1 MQEQTAQT
9 PKALVMAFIISWFGP
24 LVHTINEYVQERGH
38 EHLTAHIP
46 DPKASFA
53 YLEEEVIKITTIDQL
68 KTFERTF
75 FDFIRT
81 INDKNVIG
89 LWNESIKRMSKFV
102 QMYSEE
108 EQHFRRYAFN
118 LPRCL
123 LLRTCLETMLSTQLP
138 EDVKGELSQ
147 LYSDFS
153 FTAPDFDERMNEHI
167 YTLHVLITT
176 KCADT
181 ELATMHKQFCQDL
194 ESVTR
199 AYQEGF

>member
-1 MQEQTAQT
+1 
-9 PKALVMAFIISWFGP
+9 
-24 LVHTINEYVQERGH
+24 
-38 EHLTAHIP
+38 
-46 DPKASFA
+46 
-53 YLEEEVIKITTIDQL
+53 
-68 KTFERTF
+68 
-75 FDFIRT
+75 
-81 INDKNVIG
+81 
-89 LWNESIKRMSKFV
+89 MSKFV
-102 QMYSEE
+102 QKYRKE
-108 EQHFRRYAFN
+108 EQRFRQYTFN

-123 LLRTCLETMLSTQLP
+123 LLRTCLETMLSTQLG
-138 EDVKGELSQ
+138 EDVKEELSQ